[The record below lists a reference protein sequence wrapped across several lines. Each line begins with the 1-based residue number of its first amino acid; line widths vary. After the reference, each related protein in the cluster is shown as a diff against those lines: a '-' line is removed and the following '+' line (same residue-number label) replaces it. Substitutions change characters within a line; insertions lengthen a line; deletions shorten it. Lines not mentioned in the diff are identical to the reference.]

1 MYNIDLICIG
11 KLKEDYLRGACAEY
25 SKRLSAFCK
34 LKITELTP
42 SRIPDDPSQ
51 AYFAAY
57 SPVGAC
63 LCYVHRGQAALLRG
77 AQPRH

>member
-34 LKITELTP
+34 LKITELTLSLIHTP
-42 SRIPDDPSQ
+42 SPRDKRQSRMPSS
-51 AYFAAY
+51 A
-57 SPVGAC
+57 
-63 LCYVHRGQAALLRG
+63 
-77 AQPRH
+77 